1 MPANEQMVPRVND
14 ANQTKRIGRLGK
26 GSGYSTDAVTREQ
39 FLITM
44 TGCYVS
50 AEMRPSLPIDLPWQ
64 QLPFRN
70 RVHILSA
77 SNLSLQAN
85 QEKFDVQ

>member
-1 MPANEQMVPRVND
+1 MPANEQMVPCVND
-14 ANQTKRIGRLGK
+14 ANQTKQIGRPGK
-26 GSGYSTDAVTREQ
+26 GSGYSTDVVTREQ
-39 FLITM
+39 LLITI

-64 QLPFRN
+64 QLPLGSG
-70 RVHILSA
+70 VHNLSA

-85 QEKFDVQ
+85 QEKFTVQ